1 MTVFSPIQQHRV
13 AEGTR
18 ATSATYLSPAFNDF
32 LYAPIA
38 DDGHGMPLSVLSAL
52 ARLGVD
58 PWQEAATL
66 AGLPGEAA
74 IQRLTT
80 LIAELPGGTLAHPGP
95 ATNIAA
101 LIAYLPRRAGSAIAP
116 SQGLFDA
123 GARSRSLAIAYV
135 LFMILMMGT
144 QWIAANHESAA
155 PDETGRTAGAAL
167 AAPPT
172 PSSSAIRR

>member
-1 MTVFSPIQQHRV
+1 V
-13 AEGTR
+13 ADVKR

-38 DDGHGMPLSVLSAL
+38 DNGDGMPLSVLSAL

-66 AGLPGEAA
+66 AGLPRETA

-80 LIAELPGGTLAHPGP
+80 LIAQLPGGTLAHPGP

-101 LIAYLPRRAGSAIAP
+101 LIAYLPRRVGSTVASP
-116 SQGLFDA
+116 RGSFDA

-135 LFMILMMGT
+135 LFMILMLGT
-144 QWIAANHESAA
+144 QLIATSHESAA
-155 PDETGRTAGAAL
+155 RDETGRTAAAL
-167 AAPPT
+167 PT
-172 PSSSAIRR
+172 PSPSAIGE